1 MKNTKNTLLFHDFFI
16 VMTLILKDCVLRLIL
31 MKLQKNNDGT
41 INLTA
46 PVMIPGAKD
55 CDYKNGEPPLTK
67 EQIREFAKSYEKYQ
81 FIDHEHGLTKEGRKI
96 GVPVKSFLLENDTNI
111 TLLDGSI
118 QTYPKGTW
126 MMESLLTDENAIK
139 SALDGGY
146 TGYSVSVFSQDRA
159 DQYLEALKTDKDA
172 PLPSACKNI
181 SSGGTALIKDIVDPV
196 VLSVSLVKSPCLHD
210 SKFCEL
216 DGDTMTEEVKSMK
229 SKILEAM
236 GMSEQAEVEALKSEV
251 ATLHTVMEDM
261 KKDFAE
267 ALKSM
272 QEEFKATLAEALTP
286 VTEDEPVAE
295 KNEEEAEEVEPVE
308 ETTEED
314 DVETTEEEVEEEPAT
329 EEPVAEKGESKAEPV
344 HDNLVAEKKSTN
356 FYEALGRNYD
366 GTRKL

>member
-1 MKNTKNTLLFHDFFI
+1 
-16 VMTLILKDCVLRLIL
+16 
-31 MKLQKNNDGT
+31 MKLQKNDDGT

-55 CDYKNGEPPLTK
+55 CDFVNGEPPLTK

-81 FIDHEHGLTKEGRKI
+81 FIDHEHGLTRNGIKI

-118 QTYPKGTW
+118 QTYPEGTW
-126 MMESLLTDENAIK
+126 MMESCLTDENAIK

-159 DQYLEALKTDKDA
+159 DAYLEALKTDKDA

-216 DGDTMTEEVKSMK
+216 DGDIMTDEVQSFKSR
-229 SKILEAM
+229 ILEAM
-236 GMSEQAEVEALKSEV
+236 DMAEAAQVEALKSEV
-251 ATLHTVMEDM
+251 VSLESKIDEMQ
-261 KKDFAE
+261 KDFAE

-272 QEEFKATLAEALTP
+272 QESFEAKLTEALTP
-286 VTEDEPVAE
+286 VAE
-295 KNEEEAEEVEPVE
+295 KEEVTEEEAEEEPVE
-308 ETTEED
+308 ETTEEE
-314 DVETTEEEVEEEPAT
+314 VETTEEPVEEEAT
-329 EEPVAEKGESKAEPV
+329 EETEEVAEKGESKAEPV
-344 HDNLVAEKKSTN
+344 HDNIVAEKTKKVSI
-356 FYEALGRNYD
+356 YEALGRNPD